1 MAEMTWQ
8 YVAGFFDGE
17 GCISTEWNRA
27 RRGMNF
33 RVQLCQSG
41 REGQDV
47 LEEIKEFMAERRI
60 HSTMC
65 HRSKHGRNRQM
76 HVLVVSSRE
85 SILRCL
91 VAVLPHL
98 RIKKVKAQDLWRFL
112 RLYPALPKGYNFRE
126 TNARKAKVPLDV
138 LVAEYRSGV
147 SVKDLTTKY
156 GYSEVNAIY
165 NRFRKNGVPLYA

>member
-1 MAEMTWQ
+1 MNWS
-8 YVAGFFDGE
+8 YIAGFFDGE

-33 RVQLCQSG
+33 RMQFCQSG
-41 REGQDV
+41 QEGQDV
-47 LEEIKEFMAERRI
+47 LEEIKEFMAKRGI

-65 HRSKHGRNRQM
+65 HRSKKGRNRQM
-76 HVLVVSSRE
+76 HVLVVSSRG

-91 VAVLPHL
+91 VGVLPHL
-98 RIKKVKAQDLWRFL
+98 RVKKTKAQDLWRFL

-126 TNARKAKVPLDV
+126 TNGYRAKVPLDV

-147 SVKDLTTKY
+147 SVKDLAVKY
-156 GYSEVNAIY
+156 EYSEVNAIY
-165 NRFRKNGVPLYA
+165 NRFRKHGVPLYA